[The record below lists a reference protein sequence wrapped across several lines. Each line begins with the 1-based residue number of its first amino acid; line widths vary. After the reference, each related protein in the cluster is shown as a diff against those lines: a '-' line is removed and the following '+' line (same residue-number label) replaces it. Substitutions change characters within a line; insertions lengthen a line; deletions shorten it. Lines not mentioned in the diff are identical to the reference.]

1 MKHLLFLAA
10 IVLFSITAS
19 AQFPAGNAKPGQD
32 MPNLGHIFGK
42 LKDSAG
48 KPVEGASVLVLQTKF
63 DTTTKKSKAI
73 LIKGAL
79 TGSNGEFDFEAL
91 PIMGV
96 KIKISATGFKELQMP
111 IQFLDLSKMPKQSQQ
126 APGGPMPG
134 ATAMPSFDKDLGN
147 LELKADAVQ
156 LQGITVTA
164 NAPTLKMDI
173 DKKVFNVDKN
183 IVSVGGTAVDV
194 MRNVPSVQVD
204 IDGNVKLRN
213 ASPQIYI
220 DGRPTTLTLDQIPA
234 DAIQSVEV
242 ITNPSAKYDA
252 SGGNAGILNIVLKK
266 NKKSGYNGNVTAG
279 VDSKGGFNG
288 GGSFNVRQ
296 GKLNI
301 SASTFANGMHNRAT
315 GTTNRVTFGNDPTH
329 VFQTNTDKTTGAF
342 VFGRLG
348 IDYFVSN
355 RTTISLAGIKVH
367 GQFKPN
373 SDITTD
379 SLDNNDA
386 IYNFADRR
394 TIGSRTFNADGL
406 QFSMVHNAVK
416 EGEQITFDGNFFSGK
431 NNSNSMYNTSSY
443 LADKT
448 FTGRSLE
455 QQLSAGSNQF
465 LTVQSDYVN
474 PLTKKTKLEAGVRA
488 QIRNTTNDNDIFV
501 GQTTDNL
508 VKIPN
513 LTNNYKNT
521 DNVLAAY
528 TDITNAIGKDFGYQI
543 GLRAERSN
551 YNGELTNTGQSFKN
565 SYPVSLFPSVF
576 LSQKL
581 KYTQELQL
589 NYSRRI
595 NRPNFFQLIPYYDFS
610 DSLNITKGNPNLV
623 PEFTNSLEFSYS
635 KTFKNNNNLLFS
647 IYYKHST
654 NLITRYLDTEL
665 INNQNLLVN
674 SYINAESSYSYGA
687 ELTSVNNIKKWWD
700 VTTNINVY
708 NAKINTGNVPNATNQ
723 PALLSWFG
731 KLNNNFKLKNN
742 FTIQLSG
749 NYQSKTNLPVSQ
761 NQGMMGP
768 PGMQAQSSS
777 QGYIKS
783 SWSADVA
790 IRKAFL
796 KNQAA
801 AISLSMSDI
810 FRTRI
815 SEQISSSPGIF
826 YQDYYRL
833 NNPQMVRLTFSY
845 RFGKMDMSLFKRKD
859 TKSSGTQDAIQ
870 MGGQ

>member
-1 MKHLLFLAA
+1 MKYLLQITIIFFLY
-10 IVLFSITAS
+10 AS
-19 AQFPAGNAKPGQD
+19 VQAQSPAGNSRPGQG
-32 MPNLGHIFGK
+32 MPNLGHAYGK
-42 LKDSAG
+42 LKDSLG
-48 KPVEGASVLVLQTKF
+48 KPVEGASVLALQTKF
-63 DTTTKKSKAI
+63 DTATKKSKTV
-73 LIKGAL
+73 LLKGML
-79 TGSNGEFDFEAL
+79 TNNTGEFNFEEL
-91 PIMGV
+91 PLMGV
-96 KIKISATGFKELQMP
+96 KIKISATGFKELQIP
-111 IQFLDLSKMPKQSQQ
+111 IQFLDPSKMPKPGQQ
-126 APGGPMPG
+126 PAAGGMSS
-134 ATAMPSFDKDLGN
+134 MPSFDKDLGN
-147 LELKADAVQ
+147 LELKTDAVQ
-156 LQGITVTA
+156 LQGVTVVA
-164 NAPTLKMDI
+164 SAPTLKMDI

-183 IVSVGGTAVDV
+183 IVSTGGTAVDV

-213 ASPQIYI
+213 AIPQIYI

-266 NKKSGYNGNVTAG
+266 NKKSGYNGNLTAG

-288 GGSFNVRQ
+288 GGSFNARQ
-296 GKLNI
+296 GKVNI
-301 SASTFANGMHNRAT
+301 SASTFTNAIRNRAT
-315 GTTNRVTFGNDPTH
+315 GTTNRSTFGSDPTH
-329 VFQTNTDKTTGAF
+329 VFQQNKDRTTGGF
-342 VFGRLG
+342 IFGRLG
-348 IDYFVSN
+348 MDYFVSN
-355 RTTISLAGIKVH
+355 RTTLSLAGIKVH

-379 SLDNNDA
+379 SLDNNNSIFSYD
-386 IYNFADRR
+386 DR
-394 TIGSRTFNADGL
+394 TTHGSRIFNAHGL
-406 QFSMVHNAVK
+406 QFGMVHNSVK
-416 EGEQITFDGNFFSGK
+416 EGEQITFDGTFFSGK
-431 NNSNSMYNTSSY
+431 NNSNSLYNTSSY
-443 LADKT
+443 LADNT
-448 FTGRSLE
+448 FKGQSF
-455 QQLSAGSNQF
+455 QQQISSGTNQF
-465 LTVQSDYVN
+465 LTLQTDYVN
-474 PLTKKTKLEAGVRA
+474 PLTKKTKLEAGLRA
-488 QIRNTTNDNDIFV
+488 QFRKTTNNNDIFI
-501 GQTTDNL
+501 GQTAAALT
-508 VKIPN
+508 KIPG

-521 DNVLAAY
+521 DRVLAAY
-528 TDITNAIGKDFGYQI
+528 SDITSAIGKNFGYQI
-543 GLRAERSN
+543 GLRAESSN
-551 YNGELTNTGQSFKN
+551 YDGELTNTGQKFKN

-576 LSQKL
+576 LSEKL
-581 KYTQELQL
+581 KHSQELQV

-623 PEFTNSLEFSYS
+623 PEFTNSLELSYS

-647 IYYKHST
+647 IYYKHSN

-708 NAKINTGNVPNATNQ
+708 NSKINTSNIPNAVSQ
-723 PALLSWFG
+723 DALVSWFG
-731 KLNNNFKLKNN
+731 KLNNNFKLKKN

-749 NYQSKTNLPVSQ
+749 NYQSKTNLPISQ

-768 PGMQAQSSS
+768 PGMQSQSSS

-783 SWSADVA
+783 SWSVDLAV
-790 IRKAFL
+790 RKAFL

-801 AISLSMSDI
+801 AVSLGISDI

-815 SEQISSSPGIF
+815 NEQISSSPGIF

-833 NNPQMVRLTFSY
+833 NNPQLVRLTFSY
-845 RFGKMDMSLFKRKD
+845 RFGKMDMSIFKRKN
-859 TKSSGTQDAIQ
+859 TKSTGTQDALQ